1 MWPRNSRKKEILEMN
16 PDIQVDG
23 QIMYPG
29 TGFEDLGGQAFY
41 STGRNPLGA
50 FFPID
55 SEGYLAARYLIHG
68 PVLQDGKVR
77 VRLKNPDVGTAIKL
91 QVEVKVIDPD
101 PTIFK

>member
-1 MWPRNSRKKEILEMN
+1 MN

-29 TGFEDLGGQAFY
+29 TGFEGFGGQAFY

-55 SEGYLAARYLIHG
+55 SDGYIAARYLIQG
-68 PVLQDGKVR
+68 TILREGKVR
-77 VRLKNPDVGTAIKL
+77 VRLKNPDVGTAVKL
-91 QVEVKVIDPD
+91 QVKVIDPD
-101 PTIFK
+101 PTVFK